1 MKKLLSIIF
10 SVSLTFGLCSCSQKE
25 NQSDLSSA
33 ETQAETTIAEEDTY
47 KKVHLEIWCE
57 ENNVELM
64 NEMIESFKAKYAGQ
78 ADFDFEIVPNL
89 DSKTRDNVLSDIH
102 NSADIFPLPDD
113 QLSALVGAGALEPV
127 PNAQEIKN
135 ANIEEASEAAMI
147 NGTMYAYPMTADNGY
162 FLFYNKEYLT
172 ETDVQTLEGILSV
185 AENAGKKFSMEFTSG
200 WYMYSFFGNTGLE
213 FGINDDGVTNYCN
226 WNTTEGSVKGVD
238 IVQALL
244 DISSSPAFESRP
256 DDEFTAGVK
265 DGTIIAGISGV
276 WNAMEVKEAWGDDYG
291 AVKLPTYTCAGKQ
304 IQMSSFTGYK
314 MIGVNY
320 YCENKEWACK
330 FADWITNSENQ
341 TLRFNEKNQGPS
353 NKISVES
360 EEIMKVPA
368 IQAVIEQSKYGRLQR
383 VGNNYWSPFE
393 EFGNTI
399 AQGNP
404 ENLELQDI
412 IDKLVNGITAQ
423 TVS

>member
-1 MKKLLSIIF
+1 MKRLLSIIF
-10 SVSLTFGLCSCSQKE
+10 SMSLVVNLCSCNKE
-25 NQSDLSSA
+25 DNSSDLSFS
-33 ETQAETTIAEEDTY
+33 EIQTETTTEENSGQ
-47 KKVHLEIWCE
+47 VHLKVWCE
-57 ENNVELM
+57 ENNIELM
-64 NEMIESFKAKYAGQ
+64 NKMVDSFKAKYAGQ
-78 ADFDFEIVPNL
+78 ADFDFEIVTNL

-127 PNAQEIKN
+127 PNAQEIIN
-135 ANIEEASEAAMI
+135 ANVEEASDSAMI
-147 NGTMYAYPMTADNGY
+147 NGTLYAYPMTADNGY
-162 FLFYNKEYLT
+162 FLYYNKEYFT
-172 ETDVQTLEGILSV
+172 ESDVQTLDGILRV
-185 AENAGKKFSMEFTSG
+185 AEESGKKFSMEWTSG

-226 WNTTEGSVKGVD
+226 WNSTEGDIKGVD

-244 DISSSPAFESRP
+244 DITSSPAFESRP
-256 DDEFTAGVK
+256 DGEFTEGVK
-265 DGTIIAGISGV
+265 DGTIIAGISGI

-291 AVKLPTYTCAGKQ
+291 AVKLPTYTCAGTQ

-320 YCENKEWACK
+320 YCKNKEWACK

-341 TLRFNEKNQGPS
+341 TLRFIEKNQGPS
-353 NKISVES
+353 NKTAVASDEV
-360 EEIMKVPA
+360 MKVPA

-399 AQGNP
+399 LQGNP
-404 ENLELQDI
+404 ENLELQEI

-423 TVS
+423 TIS